1 MHIKVKL
8 PNRTTLASSATS
20 GLVLNNFN
28 PRAQSAH
35 LINGIT
41 NHSLLSCGQMCD
53 AGYKVIFDEGK
64 AKVMEETV
72 TLHGRGVVDGQ

>member
-1 MHIKVKL
+1 MPIKVKL
-8 PNRTTLASSATS
+8 PNGTMLASSATS
-20 GLVLNNFN
+20 GLVLNNYN
-28 PRAQSAH
+28 PRAQSKH

-53 AGYKVIFDEGK
+53 AGYKVIFDKEK
-64 AKVMEETV
+64 AKEIDETV